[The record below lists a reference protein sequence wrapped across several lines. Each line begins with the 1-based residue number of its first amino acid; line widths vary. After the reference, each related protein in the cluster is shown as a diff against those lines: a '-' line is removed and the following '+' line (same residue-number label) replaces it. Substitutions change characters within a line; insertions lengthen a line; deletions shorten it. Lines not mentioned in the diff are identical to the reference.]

1 VEQLPDQ
8 SSRVPVEQLPL
19 VHATPSTAQVTIG
32 LYATRAIPV
41 SCLQFKP
48 HEYKKYRD
56 AVCKALHLT
65 YERIDGDGNCFFASV
80 SALLLR
86 HRELTMDA
94 HSLRQVVVGFLRE
107 CHNKEHG
114 ILGERCETDM
124 EEELGHPLESNSRK
138 TNGLIPSTCTQYLDL
153 MANDG
158 VWVQGYHWPR
168 AVAALFSVCV
178 AVVIHGHASIYLF
191 GETDHECVHLY
202 KRDAITHYEALH
214 FIRPEDEDEE
224 DQTALLALA
233 SAANSSTTSDMEEK
247 SLRRTSLRKTLATT
261 SPRTKSSNLQVVA
274 SAANSSTTSDME
286 EKSLRRTSLR
296 KTGARTSPRTKSS
309 NLQVVEILSSSD
321 EGDHPKRALK
331 QVVQPATK
339 SLRINPVPTPNPV
352 ATNIPKVVQPLLK
365 PKAVS
370 GKGTPKI
377 GDDDTLMVVPPT
389 FSAQGWEAAKLVLIG
404 LMNKTGHQKA
414 FVRTSKTPPKH
425 TNYWAKIICDKC
437 DLFLIGSSN
446 KDGVQWTV
454 NSHGHG
460 VCTSGQSS
468 ILPLHSVSTVA
479 KICARCSDDVQETF
493 ASCDKNHI
501 FCSDCFE
508 DVVRDATTGDNAG
521 AFLAQGCIV
530 ECRWCVPKTRIDMK
544 KYASVL
550 KPLAYQA
557 WVNVRT
563 CSCVHLSIS

>member
-1 VEQLPDQ
+1 M
-8 SSRVPVEQLPL
+8 
-19 VHATPSTAQVTIG
+19 
-32 LYATRAIPV
+32 

-178 AVVIHGHASIYLF
+178 AVVIHGHASVYLF
-191 GETDHECVHLY
+191 GETDHEWYHLY

-214 FIRPEDEDEE
+214 VIRPEDEDKE

-233 SAANSSTTSDMEEK
+233 SAANSGTTSDMEEK
-247 SLRRTSLRKTLATT
+247 SLRRTSLRKTLA
-261 SPRTKSSNLQVVA
+261 
-274 SAANSSTTSDME
+274 
-286 EKSLRRTSLR
+286 
-296 KTGARTSPRTKSS
+296 RTSPRTKSS
-309 NLQVVEILSSSD
+309 NLQVVDLLSSSD
-321 EGDHPKRALK
+321 EGDHQTKRTLK
-331 QVVQPATK
+331 KVVQPAAK
-339 SLRINPVPTPNPV
+339 ILRMNPIPTPNPD
-352 ATNIPKVVQPLLK
+352 ATKIPKVVQPLLK
-365 PKAVS
+365 PKADS

-377 GDDDTLMVVPPT
+377 GHDDTLMVVPPT
-389 FSAQGWEAAKLVLIG
+389 FSALGWEAAKLVLIG

-425 TNYWAKIICDKC
+425 KKFWAKVICDSC

-446 KDGVQWTV
+446 ADGAIWTV
-454 NSHGHG
+454 NSQSHG

-468 ILPLHSVSTVA
+468 IPPLHSVSTVA
-479 KICARCSDDVQETF
+479 RICDRCSQEVQETF

-521 AFLAQGCIV
+521 VFLAQGCIV
-530 ECRWCVPKTRIDMK
+530 ECRWCKPKTRIDMK